1 MYYRM
6 TMVAALAGLTLGC
19 TQQPAPQPSASSSP
33 MAAITPRPAAPDW
46 SPQVKA
52 QAEALVAARKD
63 GKFDYKSLSLKENGP
78 AFVYLASTS
87 DDPQVVSGALQGI
100 EKIYSA
106 NKASDHYLLAD
117 EKVDQAILK
126 ALNSSDKSIL
136 YYGLRAAG
144 DALGKEP
151 NKDVEA
157 KLVVI
162 AGTSPELGARL
173 EAVDALSRADGFDSD
188 PAILDVYIK
197 AMNDEAP
204 VASTAL
210 FRRTFSMG
218 RAPQAEELKK
228 TAVALLKHK
237 DPGVRGRAADFVAE
251 LYSSDPDFIIATI
264 GPMTKDKDPFVRS
277 SAAGALA
284 RSRDMRAVDLL
295 IDLVDDKKKN
305 TYDIKYPNLLGKME
319 TVHHDGSAWSRVDDA
334 ALYAL
339 KSLTYSLGEG
349 KRFVYDK
356 IDYKKVDADIA
367 AAAKRAK
374 AWYQEFKKTAKK

>member
-1 MYYRM
+1 MYYKM
-6 TMVAALAGLTLGC
+6 TMVAALATLAMGC
-19 TQQPAPQPSASSSP
+19 NQQPAPQPSASTSP
-33 MAAITPRPAAPDW
+33 VAAVTATPQVADW
-46 SPQVKA
+46 SPEVKA
-52 QAEALVAARKD
+52 QAEALLAARKD
-63 GKFDYKSLSLKENGP
+63 GKFDYKSLSAKDNGP

-100 EKIYSA
+100 EKIYSP

-117 EKVDQAILK
+117 DKVDQAILK

-136 YYGLRAAG
+136 YYGLRASG

-151 NKDVEA
+151 NKEVEA
-157 KLVVI
+157 KLVEI

-173 EAVDALSRADGFDSD
+173 EAVDALSRATGFDTD
-188 PAILDVYIK
+188 PAVMEVYLK
-197 AMNDEAP
+197 ALNDEAP

-210 FRRTFSMG
+210 FRRTYSMSKSDKG
-218 RAPQAEELKK
+218 EELKK

-237 DPGVRGRAADFVAE
+237 DPGVRGRAVDFVAA
-251 LYSSDPDFIIATI
+251 LYAQEPEFILTTI
-264 GPMTKDKDPFVRS
+264 GPMAKDKDPFVRS

-284 RSRDMRAVDLL
+284 LTRDMRAADIL
-295 IDLVDDKKKN
+295 ITMVDDHEKN

-339 KSLTYSLGEG
+339 KSLTYTLGEG

-356 IDYKKVDADIA
+356 IDYKKIDADIA
-367 AAAKRAK
+367 ASAKKAK